1 VGPEELV
8 MPSFYLILAALLLI
22 SLGLLGVA
30 ETFSDSLIG
39 PPTISSTVS
48 DFDADRDVLE

>member
-1 VGPEELV
+1 

-30 ETFSDSLIG
+30 ETFSDLPIG
-39 PPTISSTVS
+39 TPAISSTVS
-48 DFDADRDVLE
+48 GFDADRDARE

>member
-1 VGPEELV
+1 

-30 ETFSDSLIG
+30 ETFSDLLIG
-39 PPTISSTVS
+39 PPTISSRVS

>member
-1 VGPEELV
+1 

-30 ETFSDSLIG
+30 ETFSGLLIG
-39 PPTISSTVS
+39 TPTMSSTVTG
-48 DFDADRDVLE
+48 FDADRDALE